1 MHIIDEGLWTS
12 LGGCGGRMEAAPM
25 GGKVGKV
32 VMERLYEGRRLKTLG
47 DGEGERRIR
56 WAASGGTLW
65 RRQRWGGSGAEG
77 RDGRLGLGGATV
89 RRASIPGGWR
99 WQ

>member
-1 MHIIDEGLWTS
+1 MRKINGPPRAVAEIDGVEVRGEG
-12 LGGCGGRMEAAPM
+12 GG
-25 GGKVGKV
+25 
-32 VMERLYEGRRLKTLG
+32 ERLYEGRRLKTLG